1 MNNDIINVEPE
12 FTKEYIKTFI
22 ETCKNIK
29 YKLRQNR
36 SQI

>member
-12 FTKEYIKTFI
+12 FIKEYIKTFI
-22 ETCKNIK
+22 ETCNNIK
-29 YKLRQNR
+29 YKLGQNR